1 MKNILLCL
9 CLGCM
14 ATNLLAQGYR
24 VDFQVNDDWK
34 FTRADSEK
42 DYYVF
47 EYGSLGADE
56 LLNIFYE
63 KWHEVHSLPEYF
75 DFPFINSSFDKSTGI
90 LKGTTPFYYL
100 PLWTMALEYEF
111 KLQFRDGRVRINP
124 PSIAVRVPGGL
135 VADLKKTPSE
145 WCNMDYGKYAKDK
158 KRFVVEVTNAVIN
171 EYLAYTE
178 REEVEWPEPKTI
190 DSFNNKFF
198 TLGNRYKFV
207 FDEDSNSEVFKI
219 NGLPKEQIKKLIS
232 DYARKHGYFS
242 SIEYNG
248 VLMKGKQRIHVKGP
262 IATVPFE
269 ADFKAYFACEDNKV
283 KVFVPKITSVKYNG
297 QTPKS
302 YGSFFEFLVAWS
314 LCKQDGSHSKK
325 KNAIESIDGIE
336 KDFNTLIMGPVR
348 EIYSVM
354 EKVNSHEEEDW

>member
-1 MKNILLCL
+1 MKKILLCL

-24 VDFQVNDDWK
+24 VDFQINDDWT
-34 FTRADSEK
+34 FTRTDSEQ

-47 EYGSLGADE
+47 EYGSLGADD
-56 LLNIFYE
+56 LMNIFYE
-63 KWHEVHSLPEYF
+63 KWYEVHSLPEYF

-90 LKGTTPFYYL
+90 LKGTTPFYSL

-111 KLQFRDGRVRINP
+111 KLQFRDGRVRLNP
-124 PSIAVRVPGGL
+124 PSIAVDVPSGF
-135 VADLKKTPSE
+135 VTYKKSPSE
-145 WCNMDYGKYAKDK
+145 WCNDSVYAKDK
-158 KRFVVEVTNAVIN
+158 KRFIIELTNGVIN

-198 TLGNRYKFV
+198 TLGNRFKFV

-232 DYARKHGYFS
+232 DYGRKHGFYS
-242 SIEYNG
+242 RIEDNG

-262 IATVPFE
+262 IATIPFD

-283 KVFVPKITSVKYNG
+283 KVFVPKITSVTYDG
-297 QTPKS
+297 QKPVH
-302 YGSFFEFLVAWS
+302 YDGFLEFLRAWS

-336 KDFNTLIMGPVR
+336 KVFNTIIMGPIQ
-348 EIYSVM
+348 EINSVM
-354 EKVNSHEEEDW
+354 EKVNSHKEEDW

>member
-1 MKNILLCL
+1 
-9 CLGCM
+9 M

-124 PSIAVRVPGGL
+124 PSIAIRVPGGL

-158 KRFVVEVTNAVIN
+158 KRFVVDVTNAVIN

-297 QTPKS
+297 QTPRS